1 MKERVKAIALK
12 NPLLAETFYFSAL
25 VSAAILAPFIGV
37 QLITGSIV
45 NATLFLAAYLIG
57 VGGAVLFAVVPSILA
72 LTMGFLPAILAPM
85 VPFIIGGN
93 IILVLIF
100 SYFKDKKFLFGILS
114 ASLVKFLFLYIS
126 ANFII
131 GFILKSEVADPIANM
146 MSWPQLLTALMGGVI
161 AISILKGIKKI

>member
-1 MKERVKAIALK
+1 MKEKVKAIALK
-12 NPLLAETFYFSAL
+12 NPLFAETFYFSAL

-57 VGGAVLFAVVPSILA
+57 VGGAVLVAVVPSILA
-72 LTMGFLPAILAPM
+72 LTMGFLPAVLAPM

-100 SYFKDKKFLFGILS
+100 SYFKDKKLLFGILS
-114 ASLVKFLFLYIS
+114 ASFVKFLFLYASGYVVI
-126 ANFII
+126 NLL
-131 GFILKSEVADPIANM
+131 LKNEAAASVANM
-146 MSWPQLLTALMGGVI
+146 MSWPQLLTALTGGVI
-161 AISILKGIKKI
+161 AVFILKAIKKI